1 YLCFDASRVDGCAV
15 RRCRPTTTYCV
26 APLPRRPCV
35 DRRHHL
41 RDDVLDE
48 RHELLRPVRRCA
60 ATTTTLVAGS
70 AISVLIST
78 IPVIVVAIVLVATGV
93 DRELLHLDGRH
104 RWRSIAEESARRR
117 DRLDPVC
124 LRGRQNLNAVAQCL
138 RHP

>member
-60 ATTTTLVAGS
+60 ATAVPVVAVS
-70 AISVLIST
+70 ATCVLIST
-78 IPVIVVAIVLVATGV
+78 VLVIVVTIVLVAAGV
-93 DRELLHLDGRH
+93 DRELLHLDRGH
-104 RWRSIAEESARRR
+104 RRR
-117 DRLDPVC
+117 S
-124 LRGRQNLNAVAQCL
+124 
-138 RHP
+138 